1 MPPKKSIQNIST
13 ERRGV
18 ASIINGQ
25 QKSGFELL
33 SEEKALKDTFFQR
46 TRLIELEKIRY
57 YDKNEFRKYKK
68 KRASIEGLEESISAI
83 GLASPILLRENY
95 DEDTK
100 TNFEVLAGSRRYTAY
115 KNLHIKALESNDR
128 ELIDK
133 YSKIPAFVL
142 PKNITVDEALRVY
155 EDTNL
160 HHEGLDITDMFNHL
174 DAFLER
180 DANGKFIRLPEGR
193 INIAKLLKD
202 KFDRLGCDYSLSQIK
217 KYVAIWLSPESKLK
231 DEFRNGY
238 LTFNQCYTISQM
250 PAEMQTSTLEKF
262 SKMTEQEINQYLKTY
277 NLGLKIEKEERRR
290 SVDVINDLSKV
301 KKTVHKLELIKA
313 IDVTN
318 KEDVGQINKEIDEL
332 ITSLKN
338 LKKKTKQN

>member
-1 MPPKKSIQNIST
+1 MPPKKRMSNIST
-13 ERRGV
+13 EKKDT
-18 ASIINGQ
+18 INVFNGAGWSDMNLTPED
-25 QKSGFELL
+25 KS
-33 SEEKALKDTFFQR
+33 LKDTFFQR
-46 TRLIELEKIRY
+46 TKLIELEKIRY

-68 KRASIEGLEESISAI
+68 KRAAIEGLEESINAI

-95 DEDTK
+95 DEETK
-100 TNFEVLAGSRRYTAY
+100 THFEVLAGSRRYTAY
-115 KNLHIKALESNDR
+115 KNLHMKALENNDR
-128 ELIDK
+128 ESITK

-193 INIAKLLKD
+193 INVAKLLKD
-202 KFDRLGCDYSLSQIK
+202 KFDRLGCDYSLTQIK
-217 KYVAIWLSPESKLK
+217 KYVAVWLAPETRLK
-231 DEFRNGY
+231 DEYRNGY
-238 LTFNQCYTISQM
+238 LTFNQTYTISQM
-250 PAEMQTSTLEKF
+250 PAEMQTNVLDKF

-332 ITSLKN
+332 IASLKA
-338 LKKKTKQN
+338 LKTKCKS